1 MSCSDTLLR
10 ILKDNGVR
18 LITYVPGNV
27 LTPVMVDVS
36 ADNYFL
42 PVVAP
47 REDEAIRALRSS
59 AAGS

>member
-1 MSCSDTLLR
+1 MR
-10 ILKDNGVR
+10 ILKNNGVR

-27 LTPVMVDVS
+27 LTPLMVDVS

-47 REDEAIRALRSS
+47 REDEAIRAILRSP